1 MNTRIEYAYRDGAN
15 YKASGHIIVS
25 GEPGEDL
32 VQRLTD
38 ACMDED
44 EHAFF
49 VPESVGMARL
59 PTWEWDDE
67 VDHPF
72 HTLEDVVPTDEPPTD
87 ARALVDLVKDFESKD
102 WTQESVDHPMVSGA
116 PHTMPIQRADARAI
130 TNIMR

>member
-15 YKASGHIIVS
+15 YKATGHVILT
-25 GEPGEDL
+25 GEADEDL
-32 VQRLTD
+32 VRRLRH

-44 EHAFF
+44 DHAFF

-59 PTWEWDDE
+59 PTWDWDDE

-72 HTLEDVVPTDEPPTD
+72 HTLENVVTTTEAATD
-87 ARALVDLVKDFESKD
+87 ARSIDDLVKDFENRD
-102 WTQESVDHPMVSGA
+102 WDRESVEHPMVSGA
-116 PHTMPIQRADARAI
+116 AHTIPVQRPDARAI